1 MKLQKKI
8 KSIVVRLNVFL
19 FLSLIFIIA
28 GNKKDLHDVAD
39 N

>member
-1 MKLQKKI
+1 MKIQKKI

-19 FLSLIFIIA
+19 FLSLIFTIA
-28 GNKKDLHDVAD
+28 DNKKDLHDIAD